1 MGASAVQAP
10 LKLKAPRGAP
20 TPINRNQANQPRSA
34 TALLGKRPFDSG
46 GGHSFSTNG
55 RPFMSSMRTTAQ
67 SVIKRQRVSQAD
79 APNPVVFVAT
89 KETRALRK
97 HLSQAEMRRA
107 ARKPNIPVR
116 VKLPLPPRPIPV
128 PVLPSSTSEPIVLED

>member
-1 MGASAVQAP
+1 M
-10 LKLKAPRGAP
+10 
-20 TPINRNQANQPRSA
+20 
-34 TALLGKRPFDSG
+34 SG
-46 GGHSFSTNG
+46 
-55 RPFMSSMRTTAQ
+55 MRTTAQ

-89 KETRALRK
+89 KETRCVKAVMYTHMHTHTLLTNYVHFNLLLKVKKTKKQNQRACIFVCFRALRK
-97 HLSQAEMRRA
+97 HLSQGEMRRA

>member
-1 MGASAVQAP
+1 
-10 LKLKAPRGAP
+10 
-20 TPINRNQANQPRSA
+20 
-34 TALLGKRPFDSG
+34 
-46 GGHSFSTNG
+46 
-55 RPFMSSMRTTAQ
+55 MSSMRTTAQ

-89 KETRALRK
+89 KETRCVKAVLYTHTLLVNCVHFNLLLGLKNLIVYVCFRALRK

-116 VKLPLPPRPIPV
+116 VKIPLPPRPIPA